1 MKKITKILA
10 LSLSAVA
17 LLGCDDII
25 AQPGKVLDDNKLVNI
40 EDANFF
46 NTFEVIYNKLIDSGT
61 SNTTSI
67 NELTENNK
75 KNELKTTSC
84 TF

>member
-25 AQPGKVLDDNKLVNI
+25 AQPGRVLDDNKLVTV
-40 EDANFF
+40 EGDNFF
-46 NTFEVIYNKLIDSGT
+46 NTYEVIYNKLVDSGT
-61 SNTTSI
+61 SNTTII
-67 NELTENNK
+67 NELTKIISVN
-75 KNELKTTSC
+75 
-84 TF
+84 